1 MLSRQINPFISTG
14 KYLYKEDWKTITTD
28 HRIYL
33 NCSTDFELTKA
44 ELLVNLLITL
54 IVKCDVISCPDLSA
68 VRRKIK
74 IELEDENGEKYN
86 LTLQGTLTKEKLM
99 NVMEF
104 IQLFDKNSIDG
115 NYDGSI
121 ERRETDTKLGS
132 KLWNLIIENFRYH
145 TFTSSDILRIYQ
157 DLYYESI
164 QLSVISIYLS
174 RFYFKKQLNRSKNGK
189 QWVYTL
195 IKQNLSN
202 LRESYE
208 KPNDSNLLSVPTV
221 YDLRL

>member
-1 MLSRQINPFISTG
+1 MCKAGR
-14 KYLYKEDWKTITTD
+14 KTITTEKT
-28 HRIYL
+28 HP
-33 NCSTDFELTKA
+33 NSSTDNELTKA

-54 IVKCDVISCPDLSA
+54 IVKCDVISCPDLSTA
-68 VRRKIK
+68 RRKIK

-99 NVMEF
+99 NVIEF
-104 IQLFDKNSIDG
+104 VQLFDKNSIDG
-115 NYDGSI
+115 SFEGSF
-121 ERRETDTKLGS
+121 ERRVSDTKLGS

-145 TFTSSDILRIYQ
+145 TFTSSDILRIYH

-195 IKQNLSN
+195 IKEKVNN
-202 LRESYE
+202 FRENYE

-221 YDLRL
+221 YDLHL

>member
-1 MLSRQINPFISTG
+1 M
-14 KYLYKEDWKTITTD
+14 YKAGGKTITTD
-28 HRIYL
+28 LRRHL
-33 NCSTDFELTKA
+33 NYSTNFELTKA

-68 VRRKIK
+68 ARRKIK

-86 LTLQGTLTKEKLM
+86 LTLQGTLTKEKLL

-104 IQLFDKNSIDG
+104 IQLFDKNSIEG

-121 ERRETDTKLGS
+121 ERRETDMKLGS

-189 QWVYTL
+189 QWVYAL

-202 LRESYE
+202 FRENYE

>member
-1 MLSRQINPFISTG
+1 LC
-14 KYLYKEDWKTITTD
+14 KTRVKNDNYRKI
-28 HRIYL
+28 HP
-33 NCSTDFELTKA
+33 NFSTDNELTKT

-54 IVKCDVISCPDLSA
+54 IVKCDVISCPDLSTA
-68 VRRKIK
+68 RRKIK

-86 LTLQGTLTKEKLM
+86 LTLQGTLTREKLM
-99 NVMEF
+99 NVIEF
-104 IQLFDKNSIDG
+104 VQLFDKNST
-115 NYDGSI
+115 DGSFEGGF
-121 ERRETDTKLGS
+121 ERRITDTKLGS

-145 TFTSSDILRIYQ
+145 TFTSSDILRIYH

-195 IKQNLSN
+195 IKEKVNN
-202 LRESYE
+202 FRENYE

-221 YDLRL
+221 YDLHL

>member
-1 MLSRQINPFISTG
+1 MQGREKNDN
-14 KYLYKEDWKTITTD
+14 YRNKT
-28 HRIYL
+28 HP
-33 NCSTDFELTKA
+33 NSSTDNELTKA
-44 ELLVNLLITL
+44 ELLVNLLITS
-54 IVKCDVISCPDLSA
+54 IVKCDVISCPDLSSA
-68 VRRKIK
+68 RRKIK

-86 LTLQGTLTKEKLM
+86 LTLQGSLTKEKLM
-99 NVMEF
+99 NVIEF
-104 IQLFDKNSIDG
+104 VQLFDKNSV
-115 NYDGSI
+115 DGSF
-121 ERRETDTKLGS
+121 EGSLQRRESDTKLGS

-195 IKQNLSN
+195 I
-202 LRESYE
+202 RENVNIFRENYE

-221 YDLRL
+221 YDLHL